1 MILPR
6 LELFIYL
13 DIFFSSLLLR
23 EKSSTLEGKK
33 IPLEKKINI
42 SVQEIDREEEIFFYK
57 SVRKRNKIRMG
68 FTTTFTDK
76 KKTSYNN

>member
-1 MILPR
+1 MPR

-23 EKSSTLEGKK
+23 EKSSILEGKK

-57 SVRKRNKIRMG
+57 SVRKRNKIRIFG

-76 KKTSYNN
+76 KKNSL

>member
-23 EKSSTLEGKK
+23 EKSSILEGKK